1 MVFFFFF
8 LATRLSLHS
17 HLLACVL
24 ARERCDASNQRG
36 FNLISSIQ
44 AQHEERDCART
55 PPSLAEAIAR
65 VKAILAEAEQ
75 DEEKRK
81 FYFGYEVS
89 E

>member
-1 MVFFFFF
+1 V
-8 LATRLSLHS
+8 
-17 HLLACVL
+17 
-24 ARERCDASNQRG
+24 
-36 FNLISSIQ
+36 
-44 AQHEERDCART
+44 RDCTPT